1 MLLSILWHGT
11 TVIVFWTCVVVRPL
25 ANVVH
30 ICHLVELVALVFVAL
45 GVLVFGL
52 FWVVAYKDE
61 RDELGA
67 QEEAAALESDSS
79 SSEDDRD
86 GSDSEAR
93 P

>member
-1 MLLSILWHGT
+1 MLL
-11 TVIVFWTCVVVRPL
+11 CVPL
-25 ANVVH
+25 LTWCTSVNF
-30 ICHLVELVALVFVAL
+30 VELVALVFVAL

-79 SSEDDRD
+79 SSEND
-86 GSDSEAR
+86 SDSEAR